1 MTNEEKNT
9 ALYEKVF
16 AEQETYR
23 KWLLEQPPEEILK
36 HSYEY
41 TVREDIV
48 LSLEYHDLEDAQAEA
63 LLKSPAPL
71 GDNSRNLNSGKRTT
85 WIRSLILWSAGQMP
99 L

>member
-36 HSYEY
+36 LSFEY
-41 TVREDIV
+41 IVREDIL
-48 LSLEYHDLEDAQAEA
+48 LSLEFLDLTDSQAEA
-63 LLKSPAPL
+63 LLKSPYPL
-71 GDNSRNLNSGKRTT
+71 GDIFKEFEQRETD
-85 WIRSLILWSAGQMP
+85 
-99 L
+99 

>member
-71 GDNSRNLNSGKRTT
+71 GIYSGNLNSGKRTT